1 MHMEYNHMKLC
12 KNRWGIGKSIRR
24 KFTQILIS
32 DGIRQRVRLMTI
44 FFSSFISTW
53 EIFFDNVITLLS

>member
-12 KNRWGIGKSIRR
+12 KNRWGTEKSIRR

-32 DGIRQRVRLMTI
+32 GGIRQRVRLMTI
-44 FFSSFISTW
+44 FFSPFISTL
-53 EIFFDNVITLLS
+53 ETFLIM